1 MNLWIQQK
9 TKSTTNNQLP
19 IINITAGGLKQRRS
33 WASIGTQRNFYLT
46 IHLRLKFPDP
56 YGAEFQP
63 DTKIK
68 LDVDIV
74 NAGEFLGV
82 ELCQPLAGK
91 EEELLAGEFGAEDGG
106 GLVALVERRQPLGL
120 QPLVFVNSGSFDGV
134 VVHSDSVVGVS
145 GGDVESQVEMKLIVG
160 EVELGE
166 FSVGDVE
173 FDFVGTEYE
182 P

>member
-1 MNLWIQQK
+1 M
-9 TKSTTNNQLP
+9 
-19 IINITAGGLKQRRS
+19 
-33 WASIGTQRNFYLT
+33 
-46 IHLRLKFPDP
+46 
-56 YGAEFQP
+56 
-63 DTKIK
+63 
-68 LDVDIV
+68 
-74 NAGEFLGV
+74 
-82 ELCQPLAGK
+82 CQPLAGK
-91 EEELLAGEFGAEDGG
+91 EEELLAGEFRDEDGG

-120 QPLVFVNSGSFDGV
+120 QPLVFVNNGSLDGV